1 VTLLLDPPV
10 WLQLPLIVVAAWR
23 VAVLLVL
30 EGGPFAVFR
39 RLRNLMGFEHDEA
52 GQPVSWPDDLP
63 GSLFACVW
71 CLSFWTTLALYGI
84 LWVAPYVVVVLGTWG
99 AATYLEAYRNGR

>member
-1 VTLLLDPPV
+1 MTLLFDPPV
-10 WLQLPLIVVAAWR
+10 WIQLPMVVLAAWR

-30 EGGPFAVFR
+30 EAGPWDVFL
-39 RLRNLMGFEHDEA
+39 RLRTLMGIGHDDSGA
-52 GQPVSWPDDLP
+52 PSAWPEDPP
-63 GSLFACVW
+63 GSLFVCVW
-71 CLSFWTTLALYGI
+71 CLSFWTTLVLYGI

>member
-1 VTLLLDPPV
+1 MTLFSDPPL
-10 WLQLPLIVVAAWR
+10 WIQLPLVILASWR

-30 EGGPFAVFR
+30 EGGPWGVVR
-39 RLRNLMGFEHDEA
+39 RLRNLMGFVHDDD
-52 GQPVSWPDDLP
+52 GHPVSWPEHLP

-84 LWVAPYVVVVLGTWG
+84 LWVAPYVVVVVGTWG
-99 AATYLEAYRNGR
+99 AATYLEAVRNRR